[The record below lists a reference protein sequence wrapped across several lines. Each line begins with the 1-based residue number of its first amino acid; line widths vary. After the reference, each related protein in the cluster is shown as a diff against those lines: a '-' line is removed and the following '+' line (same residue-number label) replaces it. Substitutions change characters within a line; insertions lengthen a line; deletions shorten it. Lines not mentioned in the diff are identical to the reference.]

1 MKTTLI
7 HLESHDNLVSIRDR
21 MSWAKTP
28 RILLVWPRRGRVDVR
43 PLDLTLLRRHARTL
57 GAELGL
63 VSRDSG
69 IWWAARE
76 QKIPCFRTTKLAQAK
91 AWQTASR
98 FDFPQPSRPNLR
110 ALRADLP
117 GDPYRLNLP
126 ARLGVFGVAVLAV
139 LLLLMLFLP
148 SAEIYIIPPI
158 REQAVTLPVV
168 ARADTTQVY
177 LSGEIPIRVWTV
189 EVEASASAPATGQA
203 NLPGQKAEVLL
214 EFRNLADESITVPA
228 GTIVLTRETVPQSF
242 ETLSQVVVPVDG
254 DGPVTV
260 RARALV
266 GGLAGNVPAE
276 AISAFQSPLGLSLA
290 VRNPEPA
297 SGGSDLRGSI
307 ATDQD
312 RERLKADLLKKLSQQ
327 ARAQISAELNPGD
340 LLLDDS
346 VKLVEILHEQFD
358 LPPGAPADTLS
369 LSLRARFEAVYA
381 AEADLRQLAVFA
393 LDAAL
398 PPGYASRPATL
409 TVKPASP
416 PVWDDDGLARWQLQ
430 AARSIQLQVAPAEAL
445 TLVQGRTPRQAASLL
460 TERFDLA
467 LPPPKI
473 TARPVWWPW
482 LPMLPFRISFSSG
495 F

>member
-63 VSRDSG
+63 VCRDTG

-76 QKIPCFRTTKLAQAK
+76 QKIPCFRASKQAQAK
-91 AWQTASR
+91 TWQVAPL
-98 FDFPQPSRPNLR
+98 FDFPQPARLDLR
-110 ALRADLP
+110 ALRDDLP
-117 GDPYRLNLP
+117 GDPYRLNLL
-126 ARLGVFGVAVLAV
+126 ARLGVFAAGVLAV
-139 LLLLMLFLP
+139 LLVLMLFLP
-148 SAEIYIIPPI
+148 SAQIEIIPPI
-158 REQAVTLPVV
+158 REQTATLPIV

-177 LSGEIPIRVWTV
+177 LSGEIPIRSRVIDAQ
-189 EVEASASAPATGQA
+189 ASASTPVTGWGSQ
-203 NLPGQKAEVLL
+203 PGEKAEVRL
-214 EFRNLADESITVPA
+214 EFRNQTDETVIVPA
-228 GTIVLTRETVPQSF
+228 GTIVLTRESAPQAF
-242 ETLSQVVVPVDG
+242 ETLNRVVVPAESEA
-254 DGPVTV
+254 PVSV

-266 GGLAGNVPAE
+266 GGVAGNVAAE
-276 AISAFQSPLGLSLA
+276 AVRAFQGPLGLRIS
-290 VRNPEPA
+290 VRNPEQA
-297 SGGSDLRGSI
+297 EGGSDRRGPI
-307 ATDQD
+307 VTDQD
-312 RERLKADLLKKLSQQ
+312 RERLKADLLKKLAQQ
-327 ARAQISAELNPGD
+327 ARAQISSELNPGD

-346 VKLVEILHEQFD
+346 VKLVEILDEEFN
-358 LPPGAPADTLS
+358 LAPGAPADSLS

-398 PPGYASRPATL
+398 PPGYVPRPATL

-416 PVWDDDGLARWQLQ
+416 PVWDADGLARWQLQ
-430 AARSIQLQVAPAEAL
+430 AARSIQLQVTPAEAL
-445 TLVQGRTPRQAASLL
+445 TLVQGRTPRRAASLL

-467 LPPPKI
+467 LPPKI
-473 TARPVWWPW
+473 TSRPVWWPW
-482 LPMLPFRISFSSG
+482 LPLLPFRISFASG

>member
-28 RILLVWPRRGRVDVR
+28 RILLVWPRRGKVDVR
-43 PLDLTLLRRHARTL
+43 PLDLTLLRRHAQTL

-63 VSRDSG
+63 VSRDAG
-69 IWWAARE
+69 IWWAARG
-76 QKIPCFRTTKLAQAK
+76 QKIPCFRTSKQAQVK
-91 AWQTASR
+91 VWQVAPA
-98 FDFPQPSRPNLR
+98 FAFPKPARLDLR

-126 ARLGVFGVAVLAV
+126 ARLGVFSTGVLAV
-139 LLLLMLFLP
+139 LLVLMLFLP
-148 SAEIYIIPPI
+148 SAEIDITPPI
-158 REQAVTLPVV
+158 REQTVTLPVV
-168 ARADTTQVY
+168 ARADTAQVY
-177 LSGEIPIRVWTV
+177 LSGEIPIRRRAMDVQAG
-189 EVEASASAPATGQA
+189 ASTPVTGWGS
-203 NLPGQKAEVLL
+203 LPGEKAEVLL
-214 EFRNLADESITVPA
+214 EFRNLTDEAVTIPA
-228 GTIVLTRETVPQSF
+228 GTIVLTREIAPQTF
-242 ETLSQVVVPVDG
+242 ETLARVVVPAESD
-254 DGPVTV
+254 DPVTV
-260 RARALV
+260 SARALV
-266 GGLAGNVPAE
+266 GGLAGNVAE
-276 AISAFQSPLGLSLA
+276 DAIIAFQGPLGLSLS

-297 SGGSDLRGSI
+297 AGGSDRRGPI
-307 ATDQD
+307 VTDQD

-381 AEADLRQLAVFA
+381 AESDLRQLAAFA

-398 PPGYASRPATL
+398 PPGYAARPATL
-409 TVKPASP
+409 TVKSASP
-416 PVWDDDGLARWQLQ
+416 PVWDEDGLARWQLQ

-467 LPPPKI
+467 LPPKI

-482 LPMLPFRISFSSG
+482 LPMLPFRISFASG

>member
-28 RILLVWPRRGRVDVR
+28 RILLVWPRRGKVDVR

-63 VSRDSG
+63 VSRNSG

-76 QKIPCFRTTKLAQAK
+76 QKIPCFRATKQAQAK
-91 AWQTASR
+91 AWQVAPI
-98 FDFPQPSRPNLR
+98 FDFPQPARFDLR

-117 GDPYRLNLP
+117 GAPYRLNLP
-126 ARLGVFGVAVLAV
+126 ARLGVFSAGVLAV
-139 LLLLMLFLP
+139 LLVLMLFLP
-148 SAEIYIIPPI
+148 SAQIEITPPI
-158 REQAVTLPVV
+158 REQTATLPIV

-177 LSGEIPIRVWTV
+177 LSGEIPIRSRVIDAQ
-189 EVEASASAPATGQA
+189 ASASTPVTGWGSQ
-203 NLPGQKAEVLL
+203 PGEKAEVLL
-214 EFRNLADESITVPA
+214 EFRNLSDEAINIPV
-228 GTIVLTRETVPQSF
+228 GTIVLTRESAPQAF
-242 ETLSQVVVPVDG
+242 ETLNRVVVPAESQS
-254 DGPVTV
+254 PVSV

-266 GGLAGNVPAE
+266 GGVAGNVAAE
-276 AISAFQSPLGLSLA
+276 AISAFQGPLGLRIS
-290 VRNPEPA
+290 VRNPEQA
-297 SGGSDLRGSI
+297 EGGSDRRGPI
-307 ATDQD
+307 VTDQD
-312 RERLKADLLKKLSQQ
+312 RERLKADLLKKLAQQ
-327 ARAQISAELNPGD
+327 ARAQISIELNPGD

-346 VKLVEILHEQFD
+346 VKLVEILDEEFN
-358 LPPGAPADTLS
+358 LPPGAPADSLS
-369 LSLRARFEAVYA
+369 LSLRARFEAAYA

-398 PPGYASRPATL
+398 PPGYAPRPATL

-416 PVWDDDGLARWQLQ
+416 PVWDADGLARWQLQ
-430 AARSIQLQVAPAEAL
+430 AARSIQLQVTPAEAL
-445 TLVQGRTPRQAASLL
+445 TLAQGRTPRRAASLL

-467 LPPPKI
+467 LPPKI
-473 TARPVWWPW
+473 TSRPVWWPW
-482 LPMLPFRISFSSG
+482 LPLLPFRISFAFG